1 MIRTEKR
8 RTVRCRETNMIRSV
22 GHSTHLSS
30 RVRYSAEV
38 AGFISA
44 LMPAVGAPDGAA
56 VDMIGWATGQ
66 RESEIHF

>member
-1 MIRTEKR
+1 
-8 RTVRCRETNMIRSV
+8 MIRSV